1 MIPLVLDLDGT
12 LVIGDTLVETAWHLL
27 AANPLAFLGALTP
40 DRARLKQRLA
50 RAAALD
56 PASLVYNQA
65 VIGLAQ
71 DARSQGRPVFLATA
85 ADDAIARGVADHVG
99 LFDGVMASDG
109 QTNLKGKAKAD
120 ALVARFGAHGFDYAG
135 DAAADLPVWAQAR
148 CGFVVAA
155 DAPLLAKA
163 RAVCGH
169 VASIGAAVPGRK
181 RAVSRALRLH
191 QWAKNLLVFVPLFAA
206 HQARGLSL
214 LQACLG
220 FLAFGL
226 CASSVYLLND
236 LLDLPHDRLHPTKRR
251 RPFASG
257 ALPLVWGPPLIV
269 ALLGLTLIVGL
280 ALPRAFLG
288 MLAVYYA
295 STLAYSFV
303 LKRRAVWDVMALAG
317 LYTLRIFAGAAA
329 TSIPISPWLLA
340 FSLFLFFCLAVVKR
354 LTELTL
360 YVRAG
365 GAEALSGRGYRAADL
380 DMLRSMAASSGYMS
394 VLVMA
399 LYINSADVLPLYR
412 HPSWLWA
419 LCPILLFWVSRVLMI
434 SNRGMMNDD
443 PVVFALRDRVSL
455 LAGAASLAAVVVA
468 AW

>member
-12 LVIGDTLVETAWHLL
+12 LVSGDTLVEAALRLL
-27 AANPLAFLGALTP
+27 AANPLAFLGTLTA
-40 DRARLKQRLA
+40 DRARLKQRMA
-50 RAAALD
+50 RAVTLN

-65 VIGLAQ
+65 VLDLAHS
-71 DARSQGRPVFLATA
+71 ARGEGRPVFLATA
-85 ADDAIARGVADHVG
+85 ADDGIAQAVAAHVG
-99 LFDGVMASDG
+99 LFDGVLASDG
-109 QTNLKGKAKAD
+109 HTNLKGQVKAA

-148 CGFVVAA
+148 RGFVVAPA
-155 DAPLLAKA
+155 ARLLARA
-163 RAVCGH
+163 RAVC
-169 VASIGAAVPGRK
+169 ADATAIGAVVSGRP
-181 RAVSRALRLH
+181 RLVSRAMRLH

-206 HQARGLSL
+206 HQARGLPL

-220 FLAFGL
+220 FVAFSL

-257 ALPLVWGPPLIV
+257 ALPLAWGPALMAV
-269 ALLGLTLIVGL
+269 LLGATLL
-280 ALPRAFLG
+280 AAAALPLAFLG
-288 MLAVYYA
+288 MLAAYYA

-303 LKRRAVWDVMALAG
+303 LKRRAVWDVIALAG

-329 TSIPISPWLLA
+329 TGIPISPWLLA

-365 GAEALSGRGYRAADL
+365 GEAALSGRGYRAEDL

-394 VLVMA
+394 VLVLA
-399 LYINSADVLPLYR
+399 LYINSADVLPLYG
-412 HPSWLWA
+412 HPSALWT
-419 LCPILLFWVSRVLMI
+419 LCPILLFWISRVLML
-434 SNRGMMNDD
+434 SNRGEMNDD

-455 LAGAASLAAVVVA
+455 LAGAASVAAVLAATL
-468 AW
+468 